1 MNEIKITPRFN
12 CGETPIESEILKFN
26 GDENLKSLTKQS
38 EPYIQTSKT
47 TKTVKNKPFFL
58 LLCKKFHLR
67 NDFDKDHCDEFLASK
82 LQTFEDFP
90 FDNKD
95 VS

>member
-1 MNEIKITPRFN
+1 MNEVKITPRFN

-47 TKTVKNKPFFL
+47 TKTVKNK
-58 LLCKKFHLR
+58 KFHLR